1 MSACI
6 KASATGRRRGS
17 TWHERNSEAR
27 PMLRKPSIVEL
38 GDSVPEPLGFNAL
51 APECCSTLKAL
62 ARRIGL
68 RRDATRAPMQGP
80 EWQGA
85 ASPPPQTQTQTPPD
99 LSLLRAKN
107 GLDNGVH
114 FRWKIGLNDG
124 AKVVRVFGCKI
135 RGVRVVGE
143 LVDLAMT

>member
-1 MSACI
+1 
-6 KASATGRRRGS
+6 
-17 TWHERNSEAR
+17 
-27 PMLRKPSIVEL
+27 MLRKPSIVEL

-68 RRDATRAPMQGP
+68 RRDATRAPRQGP

-114 FRWKIGLNDG
+114 FSFD
-124 AKVVRVFGCKI
+124 V
-135 RGVRVVGE
+135 
-143 LVDLAMT
+143 